1 MYQTRLQARRQK
13 IDFSTK
19 RFETFLTF
27 NIIQSFLEKQSEG
40 LALKGLQPV
49 TELLNKLVKQYKKW
63 AERTLLENLSFPMS
77 IVLYNNKIFVCET
90 LLHYILV
97 FDIETNNILFLKNN
111 GNMDSMLNSKICS
124 IVVLKSVRSNI
135 IFYIP

>member
-1 MYQTRLQARRQK
+1 
-13 IDFSTK
+13 
-19 RFETFLTF
+19 
-27 NIIQSFLEKQSEG
+27 
-40 LALKGLQPV
+40 
-49 TELLNKLVKQYKKW
+49 
-63 AERTLLENLSFPMS
+63 MS